1 MNRRSLF
8 AMSENPPEEELRH
21 GEHRAQPEL
30 LMPHTTLARIA
41 GNLAIKYEGIVSRQ
55 TVERC
60 VFESYAA
67 LRRTARIQAHLTTLA
82 GRFAADRLQALAQ
95 AEGMLPKDVPEV
107 LFICVHNAGRSQ
119 MAAGLLARHAHG
131 RVHVR
136 SAGSAPVGSI
146 NPTVVQAMGEIDIDL
161 GAEFPKP
168 LTDDVVAAA
177 DAWWSR
183 WAAGMRARSIRANA
197 TWTGR
202 SPTPTVD
209 PSTRYAPSATI
220 STHVYESCSPS
231 SPFNLPESLAVSRE
245 RGLHACDHS
254 ECAVRVCPQRRP
266 FPDGG
271 RFPRRPRG
279 RSGGGPVGRIRTR

>member
-1 MNRRSLF
+1 
-8 AMSENPPEEELRH
+8 MSENPLEEELRH

-119 MAAGLLARHAHG
+119 MAAGLLARHAQG

-177 DAWWSR
+177 DVVVSMGCGDACPIYPGKRYLDWKVSDPDGR
-183 WAAGMRARSIRANA
+183 PIDEVRAIRDDLDARVRELLA
-197 TWTGR
+197 
-202 SPTPTVD
+202 
-209 PSTRYAPSATI
+209 
-220 STHVYESCSPS
+220 E
-231 SPFNLPESLAVSRE
+231 LAVQP
-245 RGLHACDHS
+245 A
-254 ECAVRVCPQRRP
+254 
-266 FPDGG
+266 
-271 RFPRRPRG
+271 
-279 RSGGGPVGRIRTR
+279 